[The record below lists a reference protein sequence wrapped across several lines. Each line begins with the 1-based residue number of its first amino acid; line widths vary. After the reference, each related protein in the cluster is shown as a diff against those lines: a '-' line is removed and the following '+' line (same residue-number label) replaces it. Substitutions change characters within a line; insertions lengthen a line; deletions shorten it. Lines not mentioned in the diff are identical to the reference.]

1 MKATFAA
8 LAVLAAAPLAAQ
20 APPVTKSEAVEITTT
35 IEAIDHTARLVTLKD
50 EQGDSE
56 TIYAPPEVKRFDELK
71 VGDKVT
77 FKYSESIA
85 YQIRKPGAA
94 AGAPANKQPT
104 LERGTGAK
112 PSASISQRKT
122 AEVTVKAVDTKTPSV
137 TVVTADGNVVSFKV
151 DDVKNLAGVSAGD
164 KVEITYTQAVLI
176 AVK

>member
-20 APPVTKSEAVEITTT
+20 APPVTKCEAVEITTT

-104 LERGTGAK
+104 LERGTGADR
-112 PSASISQRKT
+112 QL
-122 AEVTVKAVDTKTPSV
+122 AVFEK
-137 TVVTADGNVVSFKV
+137 
-151 DDVKNLAGVSAGD
+151 AGD
-164 KVEITYTQAVLI
+164 LKDVVAYMVEETRAGL
-176 AVK
+176 

>member
-1 MKATFAA
+1 MKARFAVLA
-8 LAVLAAAPLAAQ
+8 LLAAAPLAAQ
-20 APPVTKSEAVEITTT
+20 APPVTKTEAVEITTT

-50 EQGDSE
+50 EQGASE
-56 TIYAPPEVKRFDELK
+56 TIYAPPELKRFNELK

-85 YQIRKPGAA
+85 YQIRKAGAA
-94 AGAPANKQPT
+94 AGAPADKQPT
-104 LERGTGAK
+104 LERGTGPK
-112 PSASISQRKT
+112 PSGTISQQKT
-122 AEVTVKAVDTKTPSV
+122 AVVTVKTVDAKTPSV

-151 DDVKNLAGVSAGD
+151 DDVKNLTGVSPGD